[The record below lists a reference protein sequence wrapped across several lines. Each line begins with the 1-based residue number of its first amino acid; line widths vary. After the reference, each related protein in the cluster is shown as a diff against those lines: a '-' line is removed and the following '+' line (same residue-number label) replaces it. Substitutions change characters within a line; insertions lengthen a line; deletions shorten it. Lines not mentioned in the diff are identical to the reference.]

1 MSSLLKK
8 IRENF
13 ALTLLISVVIG
24 LILGFVL
31 GDNAAV
37 LAPIGTVF
45 TRLLKMMVPIL
56 VLFSISSA
64 FANIA
69 DAKKL
74 ARFGGKTIGWFVCTT
89 TVASIIGIITGLI
102 FKPGQGLQI
111 TGEAVEDVAV
121 SIDDYIAWLP
131 ENFLGCIAEGNTV
144 QIVFLAIFVGIAVV
158 CVKNLEAKG
167 RIVAFL
173 NSGMG
178 LVLTLIQ
185 GIMYIAPLGVAA
197 LTATSVASMKGALVS
212 EMGSFL
218 AAYSIAFVLQV
229 VLCYF
234 VLLRVV
240 GKVNPF
246 RFTKKL
252 FPALIT
258 AFTSTS
264 SAATLPLT
272 LQCVKEMG
280 VDEEVADFGVPLGCT
295 FNMDSMGLEIP
306 LYIMLGMYAVGQN
319 PSFGN
324 LIMFVLFGIAFSV
337 GCAGVPGGGLAIAV
351 ILINAFGLPTQ
362 VVALISAVFFYLDCT
377 GTAMNIWGDAACSV
391 IVARTEGQFDD
402 EKFNAA

>member
-1 MSSLLKK
+1 MSSVFKK
-8 IRENF
+8 IREHF
-13 ALTLLISVVIG
+13 ALVLLIAVIVG
-24 LILGFVL
+24 LALGFILGDKAV
-31 GDNAAV
+31 V
-37 LAPIGTVF
+37 LAPFGTIF
-45 TRLLKMMVPIL
+45 TRLLKMMVPVL

-74 ARFGGKTIGWFVCTT
+74 ARFGGKTIGWFVVTT
-89 TVASIIGIITGLI
+89 TIASIIGIVMGLI
-102 FKPGQGLQI
+102 FKPGLGLDI
-111 TGEAVEDVAV
+111 SGEAVEAV
-121 SIDDYIAWLP
+121 SVSVDDYIAWLP
-131 ENFLGCIAEGNTV
+131 ENFLGAIAEGNTI
-144 QIVFLAIFVGIAVV
+144 QIVFLAIFIGLTVV
-158 CVKNLEAKG
+158 TMKNDESKNRLK
-167 RIVAFL
+167 AFL
-173 NSGMG
+173 NTGMDMVLQ
-178 LVLTLIQ
+178 LVQ
-185 GIMYIAPLGVAA
+185 GIMYYAPIGVAA

-229 VLCYF
+229 VIAYF
-234 VLLRVV
+234 GLLALV

-246 RFTKKL
+246 KFTKKL

-272 LQCVKEMG
+272 LQCTKDMG
-280 VDEEVADFGVPLGCT
+280 VDEEIADFGIPLGCT

-319 PSFGN
+319 PTFGN
-324 LIMFVLFGIAFSV
+324 LIMFVIFGIAFSV

-362 VVALISAVFFYLDCT
+362 VVAMISAVFFYLDCT

-391 IVARTEGQFDD
+391 IVARTEGKLDM
-402 EKFNAA
+402 EKFNA

>member
-1 MSSLLKK
+1 MSLFKK
-8 IRENF
+8 MRDHF
-13 ALTLLISVVIG
+13 ALTLLISVIAG
-24 LILGFVL
+24 LILGFIM
-31 GDNAAV
+31 GDSVTV
-37 LAPIGTVF
+37 LAPFGTVF
-45 TRLLKMMVPIL
+45 TRLLKMVVPVL

-74 ARFGGKTIGWFVCTT
+74 ARFGGKTIGWFVVTT
-89 TVASIIGIITGLI
+89 TIASIIGIITGLI
-102 FKPGQGLQI
+102 FKPGQGLLI
-111 TGEAVEDVAV
+111 PGESVEAVSV
-121 SIDDYIAWLP
+121 SVDDYIAWLP
-131 ENFLGCIAEGNTV
+131 ENFLGCIANGDTV
-144 QIVFLAIFVGIAVV
+144 QIVFLAIFIGIAVV
-158 CVKNLEAKG
+158 SMKNNEQKNSAKN
-167 RIVAFL
+167 FL
-173 NSGMG
+173 NTGMD

-185 GIMYIAPLGVAA
+185 GIMYYAPIGIAA
-197 LTATSVASMKGALVS
+197 LTANSIVSMKGALVS
-212 EMGSFL
+212 EMTSFL
-218 AAYSIAFVLQV
+218 AAYSVAFVLQV

-234 VLLRVV
+234 GLLAVF

-272 LQCVKEMG
+272 LECTKKMG
-280 VDEEVADFGVPLGCT
+280 VDDEIADFGIPLGCT

-306 LYIMLGMYAVGQN
+306 LYIMLGMYAVGQE
-319 PSFGN
+319 PTFGN

-351 ILINAFGLPTQ
+351 ILINAFGLPTEI
-362 VVALISAVFFYLDCT
+362 VALISAVFFYLDCT

-391 IVARTEGQFDD
+391 IVARSEKSFDD
-402 EKFNAA
+402 EKFNLPA

>member
-1 MSSLLKK
+1 MKSILTK
-8 IRENF
+8 IKEHF
-13 ALTLLISVVIG
+13 ALTLLIAVVVG
-24 LILGFVL
+24 LVLGFILG
-31 GDNAAV
+31 DKAAV
-37 LAPIGTVF
+37 LAPFGTIF
-45 TRLLKMMVPIL
+45 TRLLKMMVPVL

-74 ARFGGKTIGWFVCTT
+74 ARFGGKTIGWFIITT
-89 TVASIIGIITGLI
+89 TCASVIGIIMGLI
-102 FKPGQGLQI
+102 FKPGQGLEI
-111 TGEAVEDVAV
+111 AGDAVEAVSV
-121 SIDDYIAWLP
+121 SVDDYIAWLP
-131 ENFLGCIAEGNTV
+131 ENFLGCIAEGNTI
-144 QIVFLAIFVGIAVV
+144 QIVFLAIFIGITVV
-158 CVKNLEAKG
+158 CMKNDENKNRLQ
-167 RIVAFL
+167 AFL
-173 NSGMG
+173 NTGMDM
-178 LVLTLIQ
+178 VLTLIQ
-185 GIMYIAPLGVAA
+185 GIMYYAPIGVAA
-197 LTATSVASMKGALVS
+197 LTATSVASMKGALVA

-229 VLCYF
+229 ILCYF

-246 RFTKKL
+246 RFTRKL
-252 FPALIT
+252 LPALIT

-272 LQCVKEMG
+272 LQCVRDMG
-280 VDEEVADFGVPLGCT
+280 VDDEIADFGIPLGCT

-306 LYIMLGMYAVGQN
+306 LYIMLGMFAVGQN
-319 PSFGN
+319 PSIGN

-391 IVARTEGQFDD
+391 IVARTEDALD
-402 EKFNAA
+402 YEKFNA

>member
-1 MSSLLKK
+1 MSLFKR
-8 IRENF
+8 IREHF
-13 ALTLLISVVIG
+13 ALTLLISVIIG
-24 LILGFVL
+24 LILGMIL
-31 GDNAAV
+31 GDGASV
-37 LAPIGTVF
+37 IAPFGTIF
-45 TRLLKMMVPIL
+45 TRLLKMVVPVL

-74 ARFGGKTIGWFVCTT
+74 ARFGGKTIGWFIITT
-89 TVASIIGIITGLI
+89 TVASVIGIVTGLI
-102 FKPGQGLQI
+102 FKPGEGLSI
-111 TGEAVEDVAV
+111 PGEAVEAV
-121 SIDDYIAWLP
+121 SVSVDDYIAWLP
-131 ENFLGCIAEGNTV
+131 ENFLGCIADGNTI
-144 QIVFLAIFVGIAVV
+144 QIVFLAIFIGIAVV
-158 CVKNLEAKG
+158 SMKNNEQKNSAKN
-167 RIVAFL
+167 FL
-173 NSGMG
+173 NTGMD

-185 GIMYIAPLGVAA
+185 GIMYYAPIGIAA
-197 LTATSVASMKGALVS
+197 LTANSIASLKGALIS
-212 EMGSFL
+212 EMTSFL
-218 AAYSIAFVLQV
+218 AAYSIAFVLQI

-234 VLLRVV
+234 ILLAVV

-272 LQCVKEMG
+272 LECTKGMG
-280 VDEEVADFGVPLGCT
+280 VKDEIADFGIPLGCT

-306 LYIMLGMYAVGQN
+306 LYIMLGMYSVGQE

-351 ILINAFGLPTQ
+351 ILINAFGLPTE

-391 IVARTEGQFDD
+391 IVARSEGAFDD
-402 EKFNAA
+402 EKFNS

>member
-1 MSSLLKK
+1 MSTILKK
-8 IRENF
+8 IRDNF
-13 ALTLLISVVIG
+13 ALTLLISVVVG
-24 LILGFVL
+24 LALGFLL
-31 GDNAAV
+31 GDKAQM

-56 VLFSISSA
+56 VLFSIASA

-74 ARFGGKTIGWFVCTT
+74 ARFGGKTILWFLCTT
-89 TVASIIGIITGLI
+89 TIASVIGIVMGLI
-102 FKPGQGLQI
+102 FKPGMGMKI
-111 TGEAVEDVAV
+111 SGEAVEAV
-121 SIDDYIAWLP
+121 SVSVDDYIAWLP
-131 ENFLGCIAEGNTV
+131 ENFVGCISEGNTV
-144 QIVFLAIFVGIAVV
+144 QIVFLAIFIGIAVV
-158 CVKNLEAKG
+158 CMKNQTAKEHLKT
-167 RIVAFL
+167 FL
-173 NSGMG
+173 NTGME

-212 EMGSFL
+212 SMGSFL

-229 VLCYF
+229 VVCYF
-234 VLLRVV
+234 GLLRVV

-246 RFTKKL
+246 RFTRKL
-252 FPALIT
+252 LPALIT

-272 LQCVKEMG
+272 MQCVKDMG
-280 VDEEVADFGVPLGCT
+280 VNDEVADFGVPLGCT

-319 PSFGN
+319 PSIGN
-324 LIMFVLFGIAFSV
+324 LVMFVLFGIAFSV

-362 VVALISAVFFYLDCT
+362 VVAMFSAVFFYLDCT

-402 EKFNAA
+402 AKFNAS